1 MQICIS
7 GIHTDTGK
15 THASAMLCSILGYK
29 YFKIIQAGLP
39 KDSDKIKSFDS
50 NIQTYQEGFFLKTP
64 ASPHIGKKLEQANY
78 KGLSLPIP
86 LESKLII
93 ETAGGLFSPLDETSF
108 MIDFIHKHQL
118 PTFLVGSY
126 YLGAINHIFLSLEAL
141 KSRNIKILG
150 LIINGE
156 ENREIDD
163 FIYQH
168 SGIKALHLPHFNQEN
183 FLSIKESFRSIL
195 NPIIELHAL

>member
-15 THASAMLCSILGYK
+15 THTSAMLCSILKYK
-29 YFKIIQAGLP
+29 YFKVIQAGLP
-39 KDSDKIKSFDS
+39 KDSDKIKTFDS
-50 NIQTYQEGFFLKTP
+50 DIQTYPEGFFLKTP
-64 ASPHIGKKLEQANY
+64 ASPHIAKKLEQAVY
-78 KGLSLPIP
+78 KGLSIQIP
-86 LESKLII
+86 LESNLII

-108 MIDFIHKHQL
+108 MIDFILKNKL
-118 PTFLVGSY
+118 PTFLVGKY

-156 ENREIDD
+156 KNPEIDD
-163 FIYQH
+163 LIYQH
-168 SGIKALHLPHFNQEN
+168 TKIKPIHLPFFNQKN
-183 FLSIKESFRSIL
+183 FLSIKEDFKTELETIL
-195 NPIIELHAL
+195 NLNAL